1 MQVIVDTQVN
11 KAEAVK
17 ILKQLEARG
26 VKVDRARED
35 LKQRSN
41 WYNIFYAV
49 GMTEPNISYAAG

>member
-1 MQVIVDTQVN
+1 MQIIVDVQVK

-17 ILKQLEARG
+17 ILRELEARG

-41 WYNIFYAV
+41 LYNVFYAV
-49 GMTEPNISYAAG
+49 GMTEPNITYAAG

>member
-1 MQVIVDTQVN
+1 MQIIVDEQVN

-17 ILKQLEARG
+17 ILRELEARG

-41 WYNIFYAV
+41 WYNVFYAA
-49 GMTEPNISYAAG
+49 GMTEPSITYAAG

>member
-1 MQVIVDTQVN
+1 MQIIVDVQVN

-26 VKVDRARED
+26 VKVERARED

-41 WYNIFYAV
+41 WYNVFYAV
-49 GMTEPNISYAAG
+49 GMTEPSITYAAG